1 MKKTYD
7 SKLKARVALEAIRGE
22 STVAEIAS
30 RHEVHP
36 NLVTNW
42 KKKALAD
49 LATIFA
55 REENG
60 EVQALREREQELY
73 RQIGQLTVE
82 LDWLKKK
89 VGTLA

>member
-7 SKLKARVALEAIRGE
+7 AKFKARVALEAIRGE
-22 STVAEIAS
+22 STIAEIAS
-30 RHEVHP
+30 RHAVHP
-36 NLVTNW
+36 NLATNW
-42 KKKALAD
+42 KKRALAE
-49 LATIFA
+49 LPTIFT

-60 EVQALREREQELY
+60 EVAALREREQELY
-73 RQIGQLTVE
+73 RRIGELTVE